1 MKKAGTCQYRF
12 LNSTLLLGGRNW
24 TFGEM
29 AWGDK
34 IVVAIAV
41 LCFVLIVVALVLSY
55 SAIRAT
61 ITL

>member
-1 MKKAGTCQYRF
+1 MRVSSRSFAVAQLSSGK
-12 LNSTLLLGGRNW
+12 
-24 TFGEM
+24 M

-41 LCFVLIVVALVLSY
+41 LCFVLIVIALALTY
-55 SAIRAT
+55 TAIRAT

>member
-1 MKKAGTCQYRF
+1 LFCI
-12 LNSTLLLGGRNW
+12 LLRPNARKLTVLRGGAIRSS
-24 TFGEM
+24 GKM

-41 LCFVLIVVALVLSY
+41 LCFVLIVIALALTY
-55 SAIRAT
+55 TAIRAT